1 MLKDEWPCQSPASGH
16 LAILTSRVSLPIA
29 QFRSQMQKTG
39 YHLSQLHSM
48 ALAAPR
54 KRDFES
60 GFWASQVQVPRP
72 KGRCIRTAKLVLH
85 TDHCKQTTAMVLIRV
100 KTAYSLSPV
109 FQHDSVDD
117 AIFLHLPESFRETQQ
132 NAEMAELL
140 LASGGRGVRLLH
152 HLAESLQL
160 CGLHIPSLM
169 LRAI

>member
-1 MLKDEWPCQSPASGH
+1 
-16 LAILTSRVSLPIA
+16 
-29 QFRSQMQKTG
+29 
-39 YHLSQLHSM
+39 M
-48 ALAAPR
+48 ALAVPR

-60 GFWASQVQVPRP
+60 KFWASQVQAP
-72 KGRCIRTAKLVLH
+72 KPEGRCIRTAKLVLH
-85 TDHCKQTTAMVLIRV
+85 TVHCKQTTAMVLIGA

-109 FQHDSVDD
+109 FQHDPIDD

-140 LASGGRGVRLLH
+140 LASGDRGVRLLH

-160 CGLHIPSLM
+160 SGLHIPNLM